1 MRRWM
6 NARRPMLSSINLVL
20 ERNRLVMAANNV
32 RVLSIQSHVVSG
44 YVGNKSACFPLQVLG
59 FEVDTINSVQFS
71 NHTGYKSFKGQVL
84 DNNQLGDLIDGLKD
98 NSIDFYSH
106 LLTGYI
112 GSKSFLEK
120 VKSVVEHLK
129 TVNPNLIYVCDPVM
143 GDHGKMYVPEDLL
156 PVYRKHI
163 VPLADIITPNQY
175 EAELLSGRKIKNE
188 GDAMEVMK
196 WFHEQGAK
204 TVVLSSTE
212 LGSEN
217 ELLGLASSV
226 INGTST
232 RLQIGIPRLPV
243 NFTGT
248 GDLFASLL
256 LGWMH
261 HTDSNLKKS
270 VENTVD
276 TMQTILRRTLD
287 MARQEAGPNAPLTVR
302 HLELKLVQ
310 SLDDIRNPVSK
321 CQASVLEN

>member
-1 MRRWM
+1 
-6 NARRPMLSSINLVL
+6 
-20 ERNRLVMAANNV
+20 MAANNV

>member
-1 MRRWM
+1 MDECIRHGCQQC
-6 NARRPMLSSINLVL
+6 A
-20 ERNRLVMAANNV
+20 
-32 RVLSIQSHVVSG
+32 
-44 YVGNKSACFPLQVLG
+44 SAVNPEPCCLG
-59 FEVDTINSVQFS
+59 LCWKQECLFS
-71 NHTGYKSFKGQVL
+71 TA
-84 DNNQLGDLIDGLKD
+84 GDLIEGLKS
-98 NSIDFYSH
+98 NGIDFYSH

-156 PVYRKHI
+156 PVYREHI

-188 GDAMEVMK
+188 GDALEVMK
-196 WFHEQGAK
+196 WFHDQGAK

-232 RLQIGIPRLPV
+232 P
-243 NFTGT
+243 
-248 GDLFASLL
+248 
-256 LGWMH
+256 
-261 HTDSNLKKS
+261 TDWHPSS
-270 VENTVD
+270 
-276 TMQTILRRTLD
+276 
-287 MARQEAGPNAPLTVR
+287 P
-302 HLELKLVQ
+302 
-310 SLDDIRNPVSK
+310 
-321 CQASVLEN
+321 C